1 MAQTRLYLKKDLN
14 RHGRSSVI
22 LSVHV
27 ENTRM
32 RLGTGVTVKPED
44 WNDTRQEV
52 KRSDPNYASLNA
64 MLKARTIEV
73 EAAVLNGIATHGERF
88 SLRNLTDELSRRR
101 SEPKEES
108 NAERLFTFWDFY
120 AQFISSKKNEL
131 EARTI
136 AKYNT
141 LMVILQE
148 VEKGADPLKFES
160 IDHNFYDRFRNHM
173 IKKRKLTNNTI
184 GKYVSTFK
192 TFLSWAQE
200 RGAPVNPSYR
210 KFKVEEEEVEVVALT
225 WDELELLTKVD
236 LSNNP
241 RLDRVRDLFLLEC
254 YTGARFGDIQAMHYD
269 DIRDGVWCLR
279 QQKTKT
285 EVRIHI
291 SSRAEAIIN
300 KYRSVGSP
308 LPSISSQNLN
318 KYVKELGKIAGLNS
332 PFRQVRRSGKTV
344 TEKRGPKWEF
354 LSSHV
359 ARKTFVSISLERGM
373 RYEVVMSFTGHKSF
387 KTMRKYIA
395 LNEKS
400 RKEDVERVWG

>member
-14 RHGRSSVI
+14 RQGRAAVI
-22 LSVHV
+22 MSVHV
-27 ENTRM
+27 ENQRM

-44 WNDTRQEV
+44 WNEARQEV
-52 KRSDPNYASLNA
+52 KRTDPKYASLNA
-64 MLKARTIEV
+64 MLKARRLEV
-73 EAAVLNGIATHGERF
+73 ESAVLNGIATHGETF
-88 SLRNLTDELSRRR
+88 SLRNLADELSRRKG
-101 SEPKEES
+101 EPKES
-108 NAERLFTFWDFY
+108 SSTERTFAFWEVY
-120 AQFISSKKNEL
+120 GQFLSSKKHEL
-131 EARTI
+131 EPRTI

-141 LMVILQE
+141 LRVILKE
-148 VEKGADPLKFES
+148 VEKGGGPLKFDA

-200 RGAPVNPSYR
+200 RGAPVHPSYR

-225 WDELELLTKVD
+225 WDELELITKVD
-236 LSNNP
+236 LSDNP

-269 DIRDGVWCLR
+269 DIRDGVWHLR
-279 QQKTKT
+279 QQKTKS
-285 EVRIHI
+285 EVKIHI
-291 SSRAEAIIN
+291 SSRAENLIN
-300 KYRSVGSP
+300 KYRSAGSP
-308 LPSISSQNLN
+308 LPFISSQNLN
-318 KYVKELGKIAGLNS
+318 KYVKELGRIAGLDS
-332 PFRQVRRSGKTV
+332 PFRQVRRSGKTA

-373 RYEVVMSFTGHKSF
+373 RPEVVMSFTGHTSF
-387 KTMRKYIA
+387 KTMKKYIA